1 MSSNDSTTPF
11 DQATKLIKS
20 GHVDQ
25 AIQLLDTHMASNT
38 SDTNSQELLAM
49 CLYRSRKFP
58 EARDAFTKL
67 TRMDPRGSAAW
78 VNLGAVENLLK
89 EYKNATEHLRK
100 AIQLDKKCAPAY
112 YNLGIAQKAMN
123 ANSMAVAAYKEA
135 MRLAPEMPE
144 PYANL
149 ANLYID
155 MKNFRQAV
163 KTAEQGCDKCPDFKK
178 IHLIL
183 EKAKSLKEGIRRE
196 EAPLGRLVDEEELAQ
211 KQVRVGKRDLGA
223 SGRNEERD
231 TLRDHAK
238 TIRQYTR
245 PIVAAIDSH
254 LHQQL
259 HVLSLVAAQKDAR
272 GEGPAAYEQLL
283 DTMKEIELMRTKSV
297 ATIAEIRQHLEKTD
311 PGL

>member
-1 MSSNDSTTPF
+1 MSSNDSATPF
-11 DQATKLIKS
+11 SQATKLIKS
-20 GHVDQ
+20 GHVDK
-25 AIQLLDTHMASNT
+25 AIQLLSAHMASNT

-49 CLYRSRKFP
+49 CLYRTRQFP
-58 EARDAFTKL
+58 EARDAFVKL

-89 EYKNATEHLRK
+89 DFKNATEHLRK

-112 YNLGIAQKAMN
+112 YNLGIAQKAQQ

-135 MRLAPEMPE
+135 IRLAPDMPE

-149 ANLYID
+149 ANLYIE
-155 MKNFRQAV
+155 MKNYRQAV
-163 KTAEQGCDKCPDFKK
+163 KTAEQGMEKCPDFKK
-178 IHLIL
+178 IGVIL
-183 EKAKSLKEGIRRE
+183 EKATTLKEGVRRE
-196 EAPLGRLVDEEELAQ
+196 EAPLGRLVDEAELAS

-231 TLRDHAK
+231 TLREHAK
-238 TIRQYTR
+238 TIRRYTR

-254 LHQQL
+254 LHHQL

-272 GEGPAAYEQLL
+272 VEGPEAYERML
-283 DTMKEIELMRTKSV
+283 DTMKEIDLMRAKSRE
-297 ATIAEIRQHLEKTD
+297 TIAEIQQHLQKTD